1 MGANESLH
9 HGGGTVEHR
18 STRTGRWLRA
28 RRIRFAL
35 WIAVIEGIV
44 VALSKDFS
52 RWTLFA
58 IAIVILALYIFW
70 GRNVESDGLRQ
81 GFWIAG
87 ASQALVVLV
96 VILALYVIPLLALI
110 LAAVFAAIA
119 LLFLFSDRG

>member
-1 MGANESLH
+1 VASDQSLEPPR
-9 HGGGTVEHR
+9 TIEHR
-18 STRTGRWLRA
+18 TTRTGRWLRA
-28 RRIRFAL
+28 RRVRIAL

-58 IAIVILALYIFW
+58 IAIVVLALYVFF
-70 GRNVESDGLRQ
+70 GRNAQSDTLRQ
-81 GFWIAG
+81 SSWIAG

-96 VILALYVIPLLALI
+96 TILALYILPLIALVM
-110 LAAVFAAIA
+110 AGVFAAVA